1 MNVKELIAKR
11 VAREVQP
18 GNLVNLGIGLP
29 TLVAKYVAPETGA
42 FFQSEN
48 GVIGVGGLPQG
59 MENPSLT
66 DAGGGFIGV
75 LPGSVAFD
83 SAFSFGMIRG
93 GHLDMT
99 VLGGLQLD
107 EQGRLANWII
117 PGKMIPGMGG
127 AMDLVVGAKRVVVAM
142 IHTMKG
148 KPKIV
153 KKLGLP
159 ITSNRRVDL
168 IVTDMAVIE
177 PTDNGLVL
185 KEVAPG
191 VKVQEVISATEAALI
206 VDGMVPEMDI
216 D

>member
-1 MNVKELIAKR
+1 
-11 VAREVQP
+11 
-18 GNLVNLGIGLP
+18 
-29 TLVAKYVAPETGA
+29 
-42 FFQSEN
+42 
-48 GVIGVGGLPQG
+48 
-59 MENPSLT
+59 
-66 DAGGGFIGV
+66 
-75 LPGSVAFD
+75 
-83 SAFSFGMIRG
+83 
-93 GHLDMT
+93 
-99 VLGGLQLD
+99 
-107 EQGRLANWII
+107 
-117 PGKMIPGMGG
+117 
-127 AMDLVVGAKRVVVAM
+127 
-142 IHTMKG
+142 MKG